1 MTQPRHSLISLDYT
15 PYYHIISR
23 CVRRAFLCGRD
34 QYAKK
39 NYNHRRQWIKDRI
52 HALQDVF
59 CIDIAAY
66 AIMNNHYHLVI
77 HINKNK
83 EQLLADGDVVKRW
96 SRLFKIPTFI
106 MKELDKGQTLSLR
119 AQILVNIWRKRLV
132 SASWFIKTL
141 NEYIAKKA
149 NKEDDCTGR
158 FWEGRFKSQ
167 ALLDEKALMM
177 CMAYVD
183 LNPLRASM
191 STSIQSSDH
200 TSAQARHVRSAQ
212 INLMHFSDQ
221 LGEKDKLP
229 FSQKVYSELLKE
241 SQKLILNKKTDLV
254 DIKPFSIS
262 LNNKEFKQ
270 LILSFETTFSHFAG
284 SKTLLERIK
293 NKLGMK
299 RLKGLCFVSQY
310 STSLDIGSALV

>member
-141 NEYIAKKA
+141 NTYFIKPNLAESL
-149 NKEDDCTGR
+149 TGR
-158 FWEGRFKSQ
+158 SLAMGTG
-167 ALLDEKALMM
+167 AD
-177 CMAYVD
+177 
-183 LNPLRASM
+183 
-191 STSIQSSDH
+191 
-200 TSAQARHVRSAQ
+200 AQGAWP
-212 INLMHFSDQ
+212 I
-221 LGEKDKLP
+221 
-229 FSQKVYSELLKE
+229 KE
-241 SQKLILNKKTDLV
+241 
-254 DIKPFSIS
+254 
-262 LNNKEFKQ
+262 
-270 LILSFETTFSHFAG
+270 
-284 SKTLLERIK
+284 
-293 NKLGMK
+293 
-299 RLKGLCFVSQY
+299 
-310 STSLDIGSALV
+310 IGSAYPFHFILTGATRGIGGSIGLFLQRSGLQVVGTATTKEGVNNLKANGFVLSSPSNLISGILLKYSVI